1 SRLTWQTQARARGSG
16 IWTENPFSLGNV
28 ARPTRLFAGRARGLA
43 IARLAGRL
51 TAPGRFGRVLSDH
64 CRRAF
69 ALSARADMG
78 LAFGLLLIGL
88 ALCFFLLAALEAALT
103 FLRAVKLGRARFV
116 QRDGD
121 GLLPVLHRAGL

>member
-1 SRLTWQTQARARGSG
+1 LVIRRLALFRNRKLTPEVPELGR
-16 IWTENPFSLGNV
+16 EDPFPAL
-28 ARPTRLFAGRARGLA
+28 LAGCARGLA
-43 IARLAGRL
+43 VARFAGRL
-51 TAPGRFGRVLSDH
+51 AAPGRFGRVLSAH

-69 ALSARADMG
+69 ALAARADMG